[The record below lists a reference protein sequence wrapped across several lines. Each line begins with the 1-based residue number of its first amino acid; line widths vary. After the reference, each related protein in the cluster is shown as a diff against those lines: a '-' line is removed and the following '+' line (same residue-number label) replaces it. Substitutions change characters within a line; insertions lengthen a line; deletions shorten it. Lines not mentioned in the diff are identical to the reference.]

1 MKKFVVFLNLFLICS
16 FVSISCVNEKGGY
29 ENGHEYV
36 DLGLSVKWATCNIGA
51 DSAWNGGSYFAWGEV
66 EPRQWGDTKMD
77 KYSVEYEFLT
87 KYCTVAKH
95 GYNGL
100 VDDKIILDAE
110 DDAATINWGGRWRMP
125 TKEEFEELCDN
136 CTFELQT
143 LNGEIGYKVIGKN
156 GNSIFLPMPTWIES
170 ESVLE
175 GFMKGSYWSSSL
187 FISSPFYA
195 YQMSLVESEEYS
207 VYLEGMP
214 RHCPTFIRP
223 VCP

>member
-1 MKKFVVFLNLFLICS
+1 MKKFVVFLNLLLICS
-16 FVSISCVNEKGGY
+16 FVSISCVNKKGGY

-51 DSAWNGGSYFAWGEV
+51 DSTWYGGAHFEWGEV
-66 EPRQWGDTKMD
+66 EPRQWGDSKEN
-77 KYSVEYEFLT
+77 KYCACCSGIT
-87 KYCTVAKH
+87 KYCTIAKY

-125 TKEEFEELCDN
+125 TKEEFDELCDN

-156 GNSIFLPMPTWIES
+156 GNFIFLPMPED
-170 ESVLE
+170 EE
-175 GFMKGSYWSSSL
+175 GEAMWVTVGRYWSSSL
-187 FISSPFYA
+187 SISLPFQA
-195 YQMSLVESEEYS
+195 YQMVLEKYS
-207 VYLEGMP
+207 VDVYDWDRGSLA
-214 RHCPTFIRP
+214 FIRP
-223 VCP
+223 FCP

>member
-1 MKKFVVFLNLFLICS
+1 MKKFVVFLNLLLICS

-51 DSAWNGGSYFAWGEV
+51 DSAWNGGAHFEWGEV
-66 EPRQWGDTKMD
+66 EARQWGDSKEN
-77 KYSVEYEFLT
+77 KYCAYSSDIT
-87 KYCTVAKH
+87 KYCTIAKY

-125 TKEEFEELCDN
+125 TKEEFDELCDN

-143 LNGEIGYKVIGKN
+143 LNGKIGYKVIGKN
-156 GNSIFLPMPTWIES
+156 GNFIFLPMPDIE
-170 ESVLE
+170 E
-175 GFMKGSYWSSSL
+175 GEAMWVRVGRYWSSSL
-187 FISSPFYA
+187 YISLPFQA
-195 YQMSLVESEEYS
+195 YQMVLEKYS
-207 VYLEGMP
+207 VDVYDWDRGSSA
-214 RHCPTFIRP
+214 FIRP

>member
-1 MKKFVVFLNLFLICS
+1 MKKFVVFLNLLLICS

-51 DSAWNGGSYFAWGEV
+51 DSAWNGGAHFEWGEV
-66 EPRQWGDTKMD
+66 EPRQWGDSKEN
-77 KYSVEYEFLT
+77 KYCAYSSDIT
-87 KYCTVAKH
+87 KYCTIAKY

-110 DDAATINWGGRWRMP
+110 DDATTINWGGRWRMP

-156 GNSIFLPMPTWIES
+156 GNFIFLPMPDIE
-170 ESVLE
+170 E
-175 GFMKGSYWSSSL
+175 GEAMWVRVGRYWSSSL
-187 FISSPFYA
+187 YISLPFQA
-195 YQMSLVESEEYS
+195 YQMVLEKYS
-207 VYLEGMP
+207 VDVYDWSRGSSA
-214 RHCPTFIRP
+214 FIRP